1 MVNLIGVTFKM
12 KNFRAE
18 AILIHLGR
26 QCFSVFKYAMDG
38 RLFFSHL
45 YAIYFEVSFISRLY
59 NC

>member
-26 QCFSVFKYAMDG
+26 QCFSVFKYAMVG
-38 RLFFSHL
+38 GFFSL
-45 YAIYFEVSFISRLY
+45 IFMPFTSK
-59 NC
+59 